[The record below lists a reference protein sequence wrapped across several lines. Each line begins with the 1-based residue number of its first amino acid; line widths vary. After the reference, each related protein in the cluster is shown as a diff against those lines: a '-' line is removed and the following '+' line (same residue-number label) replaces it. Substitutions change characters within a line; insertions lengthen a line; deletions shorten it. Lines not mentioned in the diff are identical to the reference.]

1 MRRVLHLGI
10 VVSVGMIAAPA
21 SAGPGLK
28 PTASIPTSPLGGGDF
43 DDRITL
49 TVSTLS
55 PVPIGSLRFSRVPT
69 QDFMG
74 KARQPSPSRADA
86 ALAAAHG
93 QPGRPVPSAP
103 RTGTRSGDPAH
114 SSLSYWSRDFLAIQ
128 YRRK

>member
-28 PTASIPTSPLGGGDF
+28 TTASIPTSPLGGGDF
-43 DDRITL
+43 DDKITL
-49 TVSTLS
+49 TISALS
-55 PVPIGSLRFSRVPT
+55 PVPIGSLRFSRVPG
-69 QDFMG
+69 QDFMD
-74 KARQPSPSRADA
+74 KARQPSSSRVDA

-93 QPGRPVPSAP
+93 QPRRPVSSAP
-103 RTGTRSGDPAH
+103 RTGTRSGDPSL